1 MEGETKKVPFVSLLS
16 LDAVLVF
23 YYSVTHYHKCNG
35 LKKTNIYHLSP
46 GFCRPDLTGSWAQ
59 GFTRLQSSISLAEF
73 LCGPSD
79 FLSSFRLLAEFSS
92 LQL

>member
-35 LKKTNIYHLSP
+35 LKKTYIYHLSP

-59 GFTRLQSSISLAEF
+59 GFTRLQSSISLA
-73 LCGPSD
+73 
-79 FLSSFRLLAEFSS
+79 
-92 LQL
+92 